1 MSYNILSKILTGCS
15 TIEPGA
21 FAPLYG
27 APCVPSPNAGE
38 GTHIAD
44 DRGGKFHTSFS
55 VSEMITN

>member
-38 GTHIAD
+38 GTHTS
-44 DRGGKFHTSFS
+44 DRIMDKSHFSFS